1 MRDSGARMPLH
12 VAVFVGKQ
20 GRRCYLVAPRCRFQ
34 RTRVP
39 AIRHRHHCCDCRQR
53 DDAQG
58 LARRGMPDQQHK
70 QSVLRH
76 SPDCGGAPRPHRS
89 RANAD
94 RRRRAARSCQQSW
107 LDGVDRVDRAGRRR
121 HAPYRCAQ
129 GSRRR
134 RRQRQSRR
142 SLRRHAAHAGEETR
156 LWRDGKDSRSC
167 WRSLAGDVGRLI
179 FQQPK
184 KDDRPL
190 FSRGDKLRD
199 TRGKYIAIAMHRLD
213 ELRMLGI
220 NLDLLSYLAA
230 RSAHR
235 SSVHR
240 HASRCHGS
248 HPSDVA
254 GTRPGSAQGSAAPH
268 GHSDADRHPGPL
280 LVQQRKSLVLA
291 LALELGGP
299 PSWSAVQSSPT
310 CSST

>member
-1 MRDSGARMPLH
+1 MRATAAPARRFTSPSSWASRTPLLPCC
-12 VAVFVGKQ
+12 AS
-20 GRRCYLVAPRCRFQ
+20 
-34 RTRVP
+34 VP
-39 AIRHRHHCCDCRQR
+39 IPTHSSPSNTTSSPLLRLRQR

-142 SLRRHAAHAGEETR
+142 SLRRHAAHAREETR

-199 TRGKYIAIAMHRLD
+199 TRGKYIAIAWDQSRSSF
-213 ELRMLGI
+213 
-220 NLDLLSYLAA
+220 LLSREICASIV
-230 RSAHR
+230 RS
-235 SSVHR
+235 
-240 HASRCHGS
+240 
-248 HPSDVA
+248 
-254 GTRPGSAQGSAAPH
+254 
-268 GHSDADRHPGPL
+268 
-280 LVQQRKSLVLA
+280 
-291 LALELGGP
+291 
-299 PSWSAVQSSPT
+299 
-310 CSST
+310 